1 MRLKDIRMGYK
12 ILVLVLVGIIGMA
25 ALGLSGYLGMSKASD
40 DIDDMYSRKLKATR
54 WMGSEMSLMRGVQMN
69 IVKHILDPK
78 DKAIE
83 EALAER
89 INKYGENWAKYKPLG
104 MQSELA
110 AAEIQEHREYDGQ
123 GSLEEPAGP
132 APGGR

>member
-54 WMGSEMSLMRGVQMN
+54 WMGSEMSPRF
-69 IVKHILDPK
+69 
-78 DKAIE
+78 
-83 EALAER
+83 
-89 INKYGENWAKYKPLG
+89 
-104 MQSELA
+104 
-110 AAEIQEHREYDGQ
+110 
-123 GSLEEPAGP
+123 
-132 APGGR
+132 